1 MRNPGLSST
10 TTATS
15 NPSRGLRGFMIWVV
29 GAGWVAAVV
38 LSCLSC
44 LPSDWLR
51 SPGNSAHQGLISAF
65 GVVLIHLCL
74 GGVGVTGLVLGERRE
89 RRQMRDF
96 HQTLACLKRSQER
109 QQRIMDT
116 SPEAVVLVDFEGR
129 IVGVSKA
136 ALRLHG
142 DISEQEVIGTLASDW
157 VAPEGLERFA
167 EMWAQRFE
175 ASKVLTVELALMRKD
190 GSRYIAELH
199 TATIP
204 GLDGGPS
211 QLIAV
216 IRDMTQRYNALEAL
230 RLSEERYR
238 RFSALASDLLL
249 SYTIDSEGRQT
260 LEWSA
265 GSSEKIT
272 GYDIEEL
279 TRLGGLEQITNPL
292 DRAKAVQSRE
302 LLLQGR
308 PCSGEYRILTKD
320 GEQRW
325 LRDAGVSEL
334 DPETRQPIRF
344 YHAVQDVTARR
355 VAEEEAQSRRVELE
369 AILDHSPSAVIVLD
383 FSGYVSLWNSSAER
397 ILGWSRN
404 EVQGKELPFV
414 FPAEAPR
421 FRGQLERVVANPPQA
436 IELRVQRKDG
446 GLLDLLLTASPL
458 PREHGTFGSVV
469 VMLTDITESK
479 RLQEEIRANEERMRA
494 IFSSAPDLMYLKDDQ
509 LRFTH
514 VNLAFERF
522 HQKRAADI
530 IGRTAEEVFIGRR
543 SETHHALE
551 LQVLAGQTVQDEAT
565 YSFGGADRTF
575 EIVKVPI
582 RDHLGRVTG
591 ICGVARDIT
600 ERKQSELALRRAHTR
615 AHQLLDVAGV
625 IIVALAVDETIS
637 ILNQRGCEILNCDP
651 EDVLGKNW
659 FELFLPEPERLRF
672 REALRRL
679 TQGGGS
685 GNESFESEVITRK
698 GQRRLIAWC
707 HSLVR
712 DPEGTIVGTLSSGE
726 DVTDRRAAE
735 DALRHSREMLR
746 SVLDTVPVGVFWKD
760 RNSIYLGCNRVY
772 AECNGANCPEG
783 IVGVTDYDFLP
794 KDAAERAQASDKLI
808 LASGNPSLCRE
819 EMHLRGQRVLW
830 LSTTKVP
837 LRDSAG
843 QTIGVLGIDEDITER
858 RAAET
863 KLRQSE
869 ARFQALFD
877 YSPVAVW
884 EQDFSHAKAYLGSLA
899 QTAEDL
905 PTALEG
911 DSQIKA
917 CSQRIR
923 ILGMNQSA
931 IQIFGAPGKAES
943 REHLA
948 DYFGEEFLPALKAEL
963 LALVK
968 GEQHMELESRAR
980 NCRGE
985 ERWFDINLTV
995 VPGYENSLEK
1005 VLVSFADITARKR
1018 AEAALRVSL
1027 GEKEA
1032 MLKEIHHRVKNNLQL
1047 VSSLLRLRGNQLQN
1061 AEGKAALMDTQQR
1074 IRSMALL
1081 HEALYRSGNLAQV
1094 NLAAY
1099 LENVAAHLFRAFPSA
1114 PERIELHQNV
1124 APLLVSL
1131 DTALPCGLLVNEL
1144 VTNSLKH
1151 AFPGDRRGSVS
1162 IEVEKLT
1169 PSLVELT
1176 VSDDGTGLSGG
1187 FVPDL
1192 AQGLGL
1198 QIVSD
1203 LVRQLSGTLRYDGAA
1218 GAAFRIQFPCEK
1230 NGSRKPEE

>member
-1 MRNPGLSST
+1 
-10 TTATS
+10 
-15 NPSRGLRGFMIWVV
+15 
-29 GAGWVAAVV
+29 
-38 LSCLSC
+38 
-44 LPSDWLR
+44 
-51 SPGNSAHQGLISAF
+51 
-65 GVVLIHLCL
+65 
-74 GGVGVTGLVLGERRE
+74 
-89 RRQMRDF
+89 
-96 HQTLACLKRSQER
+96 
-109 QQRIMDT
+109 MDT

-129 IVGVSKA
+129 IVEVSRA

-142 DISEQEVIGTLASDW
+142 VDSGNDVIGTLATDW
-157 VAPEGLERFA
+157 VAPESLDRFA

-175 ASKVLTVELALMRKD
+175 ASKVLTVELTLMRRD

-204 GLDGGPS
+204 GLEGGAS

-216 IRDMTQRYNALEAL
+216 IRDMTQRYKALEAL

-238 RFSALASDLLL
+238 RFSALTSDLMF
-249 SYTIDSEGRQT
+249 SYTIDNGGRQT

-272 GYDIEEL
+272 GYAIEEL
-279 TRLGGLEQITNPL
+279 VRLGGLEQITNPL
-292 DRAKAVQSRE
+292 DRARAAQSRE
-302 LLLQGR
+302 SLLQGR
-308 PCSGEYRILTKD
+308 PCSDEYRIQTKD

-325 LRDAGVSEL
+325 LRDAGVYEL
-334 DPETRQPIRF
+334 DPVTRQPIRF

-355 VAEEEAQSRRVELE
+355 VAEEEARCRRVELE
-369 AILDHSPSAVIVLD
+369 AILDNSPSAVIVLD

-414 FPAEAPR
+414 TPAELPG
-421 FRGQLERVVANPPQA
+421 FRVKLERVVANPSQST
-436 IELRVQRKDG
+436 ELRIRRKDG
-446 GLLDLLLTASPL
+446 GLLDLLLTASPI
-458 PREHGTFGSVV
+458 PQEHGTFGSMV
-469 VMLTDITESK
+469 VMLTDITERK
-479 RLQEEIRANEERMRA
+479 RLQEESRANEERMRA

-514 VNLAFERF
+514 VNPAFERF

-530 IGRTAEEVFIGRR
+530 IGRTSEQVFTGERAEIQPAV
-543 SETHHALE
+543 E
-551 LQVLAGQTVQDEAT
+551 LKVLAGQTVQNEAS
-565 YSFGGADRTF
+565 YSLGGADRTF

-600 ERKQSELALRRAHTR
+600 ERKRSELALRRAHTR

-637 ILNQRGCEILNCDP
+637 ILNQRGCEILSCDP

-659 FELFLPEPERLRF
+659 FELFLPEPEQLRF

-679 TQGGGS
+679 IKGGGS

-712 DPEGTIVGTLSSGE
+712 DPEGTVVGTLSSGE
-726 DVTDRRAAE
+726 DITDRKAAE

-760 RNSIYLGCNRVY
+760 RNSVYLGCNRIY

-783 IVGVTDYDFLP
+783 VVGVTDYEFLP
-794 KDAAERAQASDKLI
+794 KDEAERAQASDKMI
-808 LASGNPSLCRE
+808 LESGHSRLRRE
-819 EMHLRGQRVLW
+819 EMHLRGQRVHW

-837 LRDSAG
+837 LRDAAG

-858 RAAET
+858 RASET

-884 EQDFSHAKAYLGSLA
+884 EQDFSLAKAYLASLSEA
-899 QTAEDL
+899 ADEV
-905 PTALEG
+905 PAALEG
-911 DSQIKA
+911 DSQIEA
-917 CSQRIR
+917 CSQRIK

-931 IQIFGAPGKAES
+931 IQIFGAPGKAQS

-948 DYFGEEFLPALKAEL
+948 DYFGEEFLPALKTEL
-963 LALVK
+963 LALVR
-968 GEQHMELESRAR
+968 GEQHVEVESRAR

-995 VPGYENSLEK
+995 VPGYERTLEK

-1018 AEAALRVSL
+1018 AEAALRASL

-1081 HEALYRSGNLAQV
+1081 HEALYRSGDFAQV
-1094 NLAAY
+1094 NLAGY
-1099 LENVAAHLFRAFPSA
+1099 LTNVAAHLFRSFPSIT
-1114 PERIELHQNV
+1114 ERIELRQNV

-1131 DTALPCGLLVNEL
+1131 DTALPCGLIVNEL
-1144 VTNSLKH
+1144 LTNSLKH
-1151 AFPGDRRGSVS
+1151 AFSGGGRGTVS
-1162 IEVEKLT
+1162 IEVEKLD
-1169 PSLVELT
+1169 PSLVQLS
-1176 VSDDGTGLSGG
+1176 VSDDGAGVPGG
-1187 FVPDL
+1187 FVPEL

-1203 LVRQLSGTLRYDGAA
+1203 LVRQLSGTLHYDGAA

-1230 NGSRKPEE
+1230 KGSRRSEG

>member
-1 MRNPGLSST
+1 M
-10 TTATS
+10 TATS
-15 NPSRGLRGFMIWVV
+15 HPSRGLLGFMTWMV

-44 LPSDWLR
+44 LDSDR
-51 SPGNSAHQGLISAF
+51 VRAPGNSAHQGLRSAF
-65 GVVLIHLCL
+65 GIVLTHLCL
-74 GGVGVTGLVLGERRE
+74 GGVGVIGLVLGERRE
-89 RRQMRDF
+89 RRQMRNF

-109 QQRIMDT
+109 QRRIMDT

-129 IVGVSKA
+129 IVEASMA

-142 DISEQEVIGTLASDW
+142 ASSGTEVIGTLASDW
-157 VAPEGLERFA
+157 VAPESLQQFA

-175 ASKVLTVELALMRKD
+175 ASKVLTVELTLMRRD

-204 GLDGGPS
+204 GLEGGPS
-211 QLIAV
+211 QLIGV
-216 IRDMTQRYNALEAL
+216 IRDMTQRYKALEAL

-238 RFSALASDLLL
+238 RFSALTSDLMF
-249 SYTIDSEGRQT
+249 SFTIDNQGRHN

-272 GYDIEEL
+272 GYAIEDL
-279 TRLGGLEQITNPL
+279 VRLGGLEQITDPL
-292 DRAKAVQSRE
+292 DRARVIQNRE

-308 PCSGEYRILTKD
+308 PCSDEYRILTKT

-334 DPETRQPIRF
+334 DPKTRQPIRF
-344 YHAVQDVTARR
+344 YHAVQDVTPRK
-355 VAEEEAQSRRVELE
+355 VAEEEAHFRRVELE

-383 FSGYVSLWNSSAER
+383 SSGFVSLWNSSAER
-397 ILGWSRN
+397 ILGWARD
-404 EVQGKELPFV
+404 EVQGKGLPFIP
-414 FPAEAPR
+414 PAEIAG
-421 FRGQLERVVANPPQA
+421 FRTQLERVVANPSQA
-436 IELRVQRKDG
+436 VELRIHRKDG
-446 GLLDLLLTASPL
+446 GLLDLLLTAGPI
-458 PREHGTFGSVV
+458 PQEHGAFGSVV
-469 VMLTDITESK
+469 VMVTDITESK

-494 IFSSAPDLMYLKDDQ
+494 IFSSAPDLMFLKDDQ

-514 VNLAFERF
+514 VNPAFERF
-522 HQKRAADI
+522 YQKCAAEV
-530 IGRTAEEVFIGRR
+530 IGRTSEEVFAGRISQTQR
-543 SETHHALE
+543 ALE
-551 LQVLAGQTVQDEAT
+551 LRVLAGQTVQDEAR

-575 EIVKVPI
+575 EIVNVPI
-582 RDHLGRVTG
+582 RDQVGRVSG
-591 ICGVARDIT
+591 ICGVAHDIT

-637 ILNQRGCEILNCDP
+637 ILNQRGCEILTCNP

-659 FELFLPEPERLRF
+659 FEMFLPDHERSRF

-679 TQGGGS
+679 TRRGGS
-685 GNESFESEVITRK
+685 GRESFESEVITRK

-726 DVTDRRAAE
+726 DITDRKAAE

-760 RNSIYLGCNRVY
+760 GNSVYLGCNRVY
-772 AECNGANCPEG
+772 AESNGANCPEG

-794 KDAAERAQASDKLI
+794 KDEAERAQASDKLI
-808 LASGNPSLCRE
+808 LASGYPRVHRE
-819 EMHLRGQRVLW
+819 EVHLRGQRVLW

-837 LRDSAG
+837 LRDPAG

-863 KLRQSE
+863 RLRQSE

-884 EQDFSHAKAYLGSLA
+884 EQDFSHAKSFLGSLA
-899 QTAEDL
+899 KSADDL
-905 PTALEG
+905 SAALEG
-911 DSQIKA
+911 DLPIKA

-923 ILGMNQSA
+923 ILGMNQTA
-931 IQIFGAPGKAES
+931 IRVFGAPGKAES

-948 DYFGEEFLPALKAEL
+948 DYFGVEFLPALKAEL

-968 GEQHMELESRAR
+968 GEQHVELESRAR

-995 VPGYENSLEK
+995 VPGYEDSLEK
-1005 VLVSFADITARKR
+1005 VLVSFADITARKQ

-1027 GEKEA
+1027 SEKEA

-1099 LENVAAHLFRAFPSA
+1099 LENVAAHLFRSFPSV
-1114 PERIELHQNV
+1114 PERIELSLNV

-1144 VTNSLKH
+1144 ITNSFKH
-1151 AFPGDRRGSVS
+1151 AFPGTRRGTVSIQVENLDASLVQLSVS
-1162 IEVEKLT
+1162 DNGGGV
-1169 PSLVELT
+1169 P
-1176 VSDDGTGLSGG
+1176 GG

-1192 AQGLGL
+1192 TQGLGL

-1203 LVRQLSGTLRYDGAA
+1203 LVRQLRGTLQYDGTA
-1218 GAAFRIQFPCEK
+1218 GAAFRIQFPCGK
-1230 NGSRKPEE
+1230 GGFRGSEG